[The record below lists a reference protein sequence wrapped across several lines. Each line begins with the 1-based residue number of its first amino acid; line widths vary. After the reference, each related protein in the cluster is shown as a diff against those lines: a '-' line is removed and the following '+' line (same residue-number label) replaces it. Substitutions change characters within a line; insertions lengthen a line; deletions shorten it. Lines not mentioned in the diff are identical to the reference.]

1 MAKVLIV
8 DDEHAVRESLSLTL
22 RYARHECVEVGS
34 GKEALAALEHEAD
47 IDLVF
52 CDVKMPEMD
61 GLECL
66 ERMQEMRPGL
76 QVVMI
81 SGHGTIETALEATKK
96 GAYEFIEKPLDS
108 DRLLL
113 TIRNA
118 LASHE
123 LATDVRTLR
132 VELAEKWTII
142 GESAGIKHIRDTIDR
157 IAPTE
162 ARVLITGENGTGK
175 ELVARNLHHFSK
187 RASKPFIDVNCA
199 AIPTELIES
208 ELFGHEKGAFTGAH
222 ARKIGRI
229 EQANGG
235 TLFLDEIGD
244 MDLSAQAKVLRALE
258 TNTVQRVGGDAT
270 LDVDVR
276 VLAATNRNLEDD
288 VAEGRFREDLLY
300 RLNVIPVHVPPLR
313 ERPDDITPLLDRF
326 VQTFREQHG
335 LSKKC
340 FSRAAIER
348 LQQLRWSGNVRELR
362 NLTER
367 CLLMTTED
375 VMEPEHIEPLFGGTT
390 NVYSDNIFTCAS
402 FEEFKQ
408 KSERLFL
415 EKKLNENDWNIKRTA
430 ESLGMQRSNL
440 YKKIDRYNLK

>member
-34 GKEALAALEHEAD
+34 GKEALAALEHEQD

-66 ERMQEMRPGL
+66 ELMREMRPGL

-96 GAYEFIEKPLDS
+96 GAFEFIEKPLDS

-123 LATDVRTLR
+123 LAANVQTLR
-132 VELAEKWTII
+132 GELAEKWTII
-142 GESAGIKHIRDTIDR
+142 GDSPAMEQIRDTIQR

-175 ELVARNLHHFSK
+175 ELVARNLHHFSQRSAK
-187 RASKPFIDVNCA
+187 ALVDVNCA

-222 ARKIGRI
+222 ARKIGRF
-229 EQANGG
+229 ELANGG

-244 MDLSAQAKVLRALE
+244 MDLAAQAKVLRVLE
-258 TNTVQRVGGDAT
+258 TNTLQRVGGDKNFEI
-270 LDVDVR
+270 DVR
-276 VLAATNRNLEDD
+276 IVAATNRNLEED

-300 RLNVIPVHVPPLR
+300 RLNVIPIHLPPLR
-313 ERPDDITPLLDRF
+313 ERPADIKPLLARF
-326 VQTFREQHG
+326 VEAFREQHG
-335 LSKKC
+335 LGPKS
-340 FSRAAIER
+340 FSQDSLQR
-348 LQQLRWSGNVRELR
+348 LQQLKWSGNVRELR

-367 CLLMTTED
+367 CLLMTTEE
-375 VMEPEHIEPLFGGTT
+375 VMEPDHIEPLFGGGT
-390 NVYSDNIFTCAS
+390 NVYSDSIFTCAS

-415 EKKLNENDWNIKRTA
+415 EKKLTENGWNIKRTA